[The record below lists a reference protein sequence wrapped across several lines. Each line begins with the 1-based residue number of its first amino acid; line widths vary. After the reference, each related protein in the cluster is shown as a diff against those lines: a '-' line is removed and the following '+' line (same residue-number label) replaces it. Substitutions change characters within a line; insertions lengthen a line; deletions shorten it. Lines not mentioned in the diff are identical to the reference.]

1 MRLARLFARR
11 HRGAEAALAYGVS
24 INGIKVAGWAEAE
37 SRRKFRADWD
47 HRFFGQ
53 VRGAFILLLFA
64 AVYVFVFNHQLE
76 VQVIASAKLHQ
87 AAKKITTPDKLR
99 LQALKHEDEVEQIN
113 PEFHNPS

>member
-1 MRLARLFARR
+1 MASW
-11 HRGAEAALAYGVS
+11 RGRCFGLGVS
-24 INGIKVAGWAEAE
+24 INGIKVADWAEAE
-37 SRRKFRADWD
+37 SLKKFRADWD
-47 HRFFGQ
+47 HRFFGH

-76 VQVIASAKLHQ
+76 VQMVASAKLHQ

-99 LQALKHEDEVEQIN
+99 LQALKHENEVEQIN